1 MKAFKRI
8 LATMMC
14 LCLVWGCVAVIG
26 SAEET
31 PTGSITIENQ
41 SGTNASVAG
50 KTLNLFKIFEATT
63 DGENI
68 SYQWVEEEKDG
79 QTINKYESFF
89 FGADGV
95 ISEEKGTIHDVV
107 AYINGLKDDSFAF
120 SQMAAKL
127 HTYIHAENITA
138 DESEVVPDGSTS
150 FTFSNLELG
159 YYLIYDA
166 TDLSGAKEAV
176 RSAAM
181 LTHPGENKTIKLKAD
196 RPHIVKQV
204 DDDDTDAVD
213 WKLGTTASIGEIVSF
228 RIATMIPNHDLYGD
242 NYTFVISDTMAN
254 ELKLVDNSIKVVVTE
269 AAKVD
274 DETQNASTT
283 YDAFEI
289 VTEGLGDEVD
299 FKITFN
305 NVTDLS
311 KDTVIEVFYDAEV
324 TVDAK
329 AKNINTATLTY
340 SNDPNTPGST
350 GSVSAEASVML
361 WQFTLTKHM
370 EDASGTP
377 SFIRLPGAEF
387 EIYSKTSDGESTRLT
402 KLKFTEQ
409 TVQNRDGV
417 DYIKYVLNPEGTVET
432 LKTMDSNGTDDG
444 TTDVGYT
451 DGGNLGQILIWGLG
465 EGTYVIRETKAPAGY
480 QIAKG
485 DFEFTVS
492 DTIGITGAIS
502 DASIKETRTD
512 APGKF
517 TRVLIQ
523 ENSQKYYI
531 GITNAPGAA
540 LPETGGMGTTL
551 FTVIGIVLM
560 AGAIGFFSTR
570 KRNSMA

>member
-1 MKAFKRI
+1 MKVFKRI

-14 LCLVWGCVAVIG
+14 LCLIWGFVAMIG
-26 SAEET
+26 SAEEAT
-31 PTGSITIENQ
+31 TGSITIENQ

-50 KTLNLFKIFEATT
+50 KKLNLFKIFNATT

-68 SYQWVEEEKDG
+68 SYQWIEESGTK
-79 QTINKYESFF
+79 KYESFF
-89 FGADGV
+89 FGTDGV
-95 ISEEKGTIHDVV
+95 ISVEKGTIHDVV
-107 AYINGLKDDSFAF
+107 NYINGLKDDSFAF

-127 HTYIHAENITA
+127 HTYIHAEDIDPNR
-138 DESEVVPDGSTS
+138 SEVVPDGSTS
-150 FTFSNLELG
+150 FSFSNLELG

-181 LTHPGENKTIKLKAD
+181 LTHPGENKVIKLKAD

-204 DDDDTDAVD
+204 DDRDAGETDAD
-213 WKLGTTASIGEIVSF
+213 WKLGTTASIGETVTF
-228 RIATMIPNHDLYGD
+228 RIATMIPDHDLYED
-242 NYTFVISDTMAN
+242 EYTFVISDEMAD
-254 ELKLVDNSIKVVVTE
+254 ELQLTSEIVVKMTDPAGVEFTE
-269 AAKVD
+269 AQVEQYCSIITDQATLQDSK
-274 DETQNASTT
+274 
-283 YDAFEI
+283 
-289 VTEGLGDEVD
+289 VD
-299 FKITFN
+299 FKIVFD
-305 NVTDLS
+305 NVTSLQ
-311 KDTVIEVFYDAEV
+311 KDTVIEVFYDAMV

-340 SNDPNTPGST
+340 SNDPNSTTGST
-350 GSVSAEASVML
+350 GSASAEASVML

-387 EIYSKTSDGESTRLT
+387 EIYSKVGNTLT
-402 KLKFTEQ
+402 KLTFTEE
-409 TVQNRDGV
+409 TLKNSNDVEYTK
-417 DYIKYVLNPEGTVET
+417 YILDPAGTVET
-432 LKTMDSNGTDDG
+432 LKTMDVNGTDDG
-444 TTDVGYT
+444 KTDVGYT

-492 DTIGITGAIS
+492 DTIGISGAVSNATIS
-502 DASIKETRTD
+502 EATR
-512 APGKF
+512 AEKPGQF
-517 TRVLIQ
+517 TRVSIQ
-523 ENSQKYYI
+523 ETDLKYYI
-531 GITNAPGAA
+531 GITNAPGSA
-540 LPETGGMGTTL
+540 LPETGGMGTTV
-551 FTVIGIVLM
+551 FTVLGIIMM